1 MRDRINAG
9 LKEAMLAR
17 DKLRTNTLRLMLAAI
32 RDRDIARRSE
42 EGGAELDEAEIMAL
56 LARMVKQR
64 EESATAYE
72 TGGRMELAEAERAEI
87 GVIQEFLP
95 KPMTGAEVDAAVS
108 RAIEDAGAGSIRD
121 MGKVMG
127 LLKARHPG
135 QMNFA
140 DAGSRVK
147 AKLA

>member
-1 MRDRINAG
+1 MRDRINAA
-9 LKEAMLAR
+9 LKEAMLAK

-32 RDRDIARRSE
+32 RDRDIARRSDE
-42 EGGAELDEAEIMAL
+42 SGAEIDDAEIMAL

-64 EESATAYE
+64 EESAAAYE
-72 TGGRMELAEAERAEI
+72 TAGRMELAEAERAEI

-95 KPMTGAEVDAAVS
+95 KPMSEGEVDRAVDRAIADTGAS
-108 RAIEDAGAGSIRD
+108 SIRD

-127 LLKARHPG
+127 LLKSRHAG

-140 DAGSRVK
+140 EAGARVK
-147 AKLA
+147 ARLA